1 MAKVKTINLY
11 KEDRN
16 TRAVLIDCK
25 VDIKVSSSG
34 VFYATLPDEQYLRL
48 KAMNM
53 LPKGYDIKQGMTA
66 KTMSE
71 LETMIHESIQPLVEF
86 KQVENKIVIKYLI
99 QTACVYCKSTDGKY
113 FPNAGGVYRNEDII
127 TEPGGGFKFFD
138 GTERRD
144 QLSSGPYMM
153 SIVVRFKRRITN
165 EYKDGTQR
173 TYYERVEYNDAE
185 LGANGKWLRELI
197 GIRSDRY
204 SSDDNLPEIEY
215 NEKNALFFRKF
226 VEGIFYVNDFVR
238 QLNNSEMLEAVI
250 SKNKSLGFISE
261 E

>member
-1 MAKVKTINLY
+1 MAKVKTINIY
-11 KEDRN
+11 KADQN
-16 TRAVLIDCK
+16 TRTVLMDCK
-25 VDIKVSSSG
+25 VDIKVNSSG
-34 VFYATLPDEQYLRL
+34 VFYAMLPDEQYYKL

-113 FPNAGGVYRNEDII
+113 FPNAGGVYRNENII
-127 TEPGGGFKFFD
+127 TEPGGGFKFFE

-153 SIVVRFKRRITN
+153 SIVVRFKRRIPN

-197 GIRSDRY
+197 GISSDRY

-238 QLNNSEMLEAVI
+238 NLNNSEILEAVI
-250 SKNKSLGFISE
+250 KNNKILTIDKAV
-261 E
+261 